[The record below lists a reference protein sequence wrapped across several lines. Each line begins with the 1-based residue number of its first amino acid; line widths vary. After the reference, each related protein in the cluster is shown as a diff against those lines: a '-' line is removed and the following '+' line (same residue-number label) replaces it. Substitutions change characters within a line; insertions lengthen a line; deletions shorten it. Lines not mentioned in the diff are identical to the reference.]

1 MKTEFAKQN
10 WLQGILGIYMKKN
23 KWILTGIWIALSVF
37 PAVALTGCG
46 EKKMQVLIT
55 EGRAE
60 TRVEAA
66 EGQTVEELLR
76 QAEITVNGDDVIVP
90 GLEER
95 VTKEHPQIQISRCA
109 KVKLVEG
116 EKVFEMELTGGK
128 VSDVL
133 AQFGVTVEEHDY
145 LNHDQGAYVTDGME
159 ICVVHRLAVTLNIDG
174 EVREYLTKA
183 EDVEGFLEEQNIALD
198 KKDRVKPERTTGLKE
213 GERITVERV
222 SVKEIVEKEAVAFET
237 EVEYSNSMYSDETV
251 EKTPG
256 IEGEKEVTYQVTYVD
271 GKEESRKAVS
281 EKILKEPVNQ
291 VVTQGTKKRRRIV
304 SRQQV
309 PDCDGSGHGYYIITW
324 SDGTVEYQDY

>member
-1 MKTEFAKQN
+1 MKR
-10 WLQGILGIYMKKN
+10 N
-23 KWILTGIWIALSVF
+23 KWILTGICFALSIF

-46 EKKMQVLIT
+46 EKKMQVVIT
-55 EGRAE
+55 DGRTQ
-60 TRVEAA
+60 TRMEVP
-66 EGQTVEELLR
+66 EGQTVGELLR
-76 QAEITVNGDDVIVP
+76 QAEIPVNGGDVITP
-90 GLEER
+90 ELGER
-95 VTKEHPQIQISRCA
+95 VTGKSPQIQISRCA

-116 EKVFEMELTGGK
+116 DKVFEMELTGGK

-133 AQFGVTVEEHDY
+133 AQFGVSVEEHDY
-145 LNHDQGAYVTDGME
+145 LNHDPEAFVTDGME
-159 ICVVHRLAVTLNIDG
+159 ICVIHRLAVTLNIDG
-174 EVREYLTKA
+174 EVRECLTKA
-183 EDVEGFLEEQNIALD
+183 EDVEGFLAEQNIALD
-198 KKDRVKPERTTGLKE
+198 KKDRVKPEKTAGLKE

-222 SVKEIVEKEAVAFET
+222 SVKELVEKEAVAFET

-256 IEGEKEVTYQVTYVD
+256 VEGEKEVTYQVTYVD